1 MVLVRFPYLLAFHV
15 LLSLRTITMF
25 RACILSY
32 MLSMII
38 EHSVFSTF
46 QKPLLRHYISKETSG
61 IICVIDS
68 TDPDRLEEFETL
80 LSYVLDHDEV
90 CQTPVVFMLN
100 KQDLA
105 TKKRVTAEHVLAL
118 PLVQQL
124 KSRSE
129 IRKCKRKKSREKV
142 AFKKSTRSP
151 LSFLVTLKIFLFRD
165 LIAQI
170 FLMFRFLPLG
180 LLYKLWTEQEFYV
193 NSNYF

>member
-1 MVLVRFPYLLAFHV
+1 
-15 LLSLRTITMF
+15 
-25 RACILSY
+25 
-32 MLSMII
+32 MII

-46 QKPLLRHYISKETSG
+46 QRPLLRHYITKETSG

-90 CQTPVVFMLN
+90 YQTPVLFMLN

-105 TKKRVTAEHVLAL
+105 TKKRVTEDDVLAL

-129 IRKCKRKKSREKV
+129 IRKCSRKSHG
-142 AFKKSTRSP
+142 KK
-151 LSFLVTLKIFLFRD
+151 
-165 LIAQI
+165 
-170 FLMFRFLPLG
+170 
-180 LLYKLWTEQEFYV
+180 
-193 NSNYF
+193 